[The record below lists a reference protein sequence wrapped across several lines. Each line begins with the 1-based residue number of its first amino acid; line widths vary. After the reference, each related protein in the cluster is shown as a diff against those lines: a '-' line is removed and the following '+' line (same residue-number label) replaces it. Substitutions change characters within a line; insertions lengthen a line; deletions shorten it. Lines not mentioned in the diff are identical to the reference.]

1 MNISFKIKK
10 GLQANLPPSLEEG
23 VVYVCTDTGNVYAD
37 LNEERVKLTH
47 LEKTQEGGYISEG
60 ASEAQENAFAI
71 GQSCSAA
78 AKSIALGNNNTVY
91 IENSVAIGVDNTID
105 ELSDTKKI
113 GCIALGQENVVA
125 GKANTAIGLGLIS
138 NRESNGG
145 FVIGKFNED
154 VGKQLLVVGA
164 GTSKTQRTSI
174 LTLDGG
180 GNLVVNGAMK
190 PNGGQ
195 DYAEY
200 LEWLDGNL
208 NNEIRTGRFVTLV
221 EDKIALAQAGDD
233 VIGIIS
239 ATPCILGNASELRWN
254 NRYLK
259 DEFGATIYEEFINED
274 NELDTR
280 PVENPNYDPAMKY
293 IPRSQ
298 RPEWAPVGFMGQ
310 IIMLHDGTC
319 TVGGYCAPGVDGIAT
334 SSSEKTNCR
343 VMKVIDETHI
353 LVLLK

>member
-1 MNISFKIKK
+1 MNTNFKIKK
-10 GLQANLPPSLEEG
+10 GLQRNLPSSKEEG
-23 VVYVCTDTGNVYAD
+23 VAYVCTDTGNVYAD
-37 LNEERVKLTH
+37 LDGKRIQLTH
-47 LEKTQEGGYISEG
+47 FEKTQEGGYISENANG
-60 ASEAQENAFAI
+60 AKSHAFAI
-71 GQSCSAA
+71 GMSCSAA
-78 AKSIALGNNNTVY
+78 EHSIAFGDRNSVN
-91 IENSVAIGVDNTID
+91 IENSVAIGVDNTINK
-105 ELSDTKKI
+105 LSDIKKT

-154 VGKQLLVVGA
+154 VGKQLFVVGA
-164 GTSKTQRTSI
+164 GTSATNRASI

-190 PNGGQ
+190 PNGG

-233 VIGIIS
+233 AIGIVS
-239 ATPCILGNASELRWN
+239 ATPCILGNASELHWN

-259 DEFGATIYEEFINED
+259 DEFGATVYEEFINED

-298 RPEWAPVGFMGQ
+298 RPEWAPVGFIGQ

-334 SSSEKTNCR
+334 SSSEKTNCQ